1 MVGSSASS
9 YKSSLSSL
17 RVVRFSTQP
26 ALCADHVCILS
37 SYAFLVCFV
46 FLGMASLSWPSQ
58 SEAAP
63 GIDAPLE
70 HIRTA
75 IPILGTTM
83 NEVQEPIGIV
93 AEIQLDFLQR
103 RDHDGLDIQFH
114 TTPGKFSPYAQQ
126 SVIEALYR
134 VVEAAALNPDSWTIR
149 FSLPYPGVTLYGESL
164 SAMAALT
171 IVALAKNEPVDEETV
186 MTGTVTADGHV
197 GTVGGVPLKIIAAYE
212 QHYRKVL
219 IPEEPDVADDDWET
233 PFLMEVQPVGS
244 ISKAYLALTNRP
256 LRTALV
262 KHSLTA
268 GLSP

>member
-1 MVGSSASS
+1 MAGFLGTSCNFTWRILRYSGPSFHETSPLPSLLS
-9 YKSSLSSL
+9 YSFVLS
-17 RVVRFSTQP
+17 V
-26 ALCADHVCILS
+26 
-37 SYAFLVCFV
+37 V
-46 FLGMASLSWPSQ
+46 FLSGVLLSWPSH

-70 HIRTA
+70 HKRTA

-83 NEVQEPIGIV
+83 NEAQEQIGIV

-171 IVALAKNEPVDEETV
+171 IVALAKNEPVDQETV

-197 GTVGGVPLKIIAAYE
+197 GTVGGVPLKILAAYE

-219 IPEEPDVADDDWET
+219 IPEEPDIADDDWET
-233 PFLMEVQPVGS
+233 PFLMEVRPVGS

-256 LRTALV
+256 LRTSFV

-268 GLSP
+268 GLTH